1 MLTVPVKLIKCILS
15 IYRFCYVVG
24 MMLNNHTCSPLR
36 FKNNTLFLIQ
46 FDSLR
51 VCWIQHFFFG
61 AMTTEKNTDVIV
73 VCVFF
78 GWFLLLL
85 FSFLVGKFLQFFI
98 MNHRIIA
105 TFIEIPQIMNYM
117 PIYCCNQLL
126 SFFSGAR
133 FMKYAYDN
141 YLS

>member
-1 MLTVPVKLIKCILS
+1 MHFIDLPFLLCCWDDVKQPYVFTAAFQEQYTVFNSIRFTVSML
-15 IYRFCYVVG
+15 
-24 MMLNNHTCSPLR
+24 
-36 FKNNTLFLIQ
+36 
-46 FDSLR
+46 DST
-51 VCWIQHFFFG
+51 FFG
-61 AMTTEKNTDVIV
+61 AMTTEKKYRCCCC
-73 VCVFF
+73 VCFF
-78 GWFLLLL
+78 CWFLLLL

>member
-1 MLTVPVKLIKCILS
+1 MHFIDLPFLLCCWDDVKQPYVFTAAFQEQYTVFNSIRFTASML
-15 IYRFCYVVG
+15 
-24 MMLNNHTCSPLR
+24 
-36 FKNNTLFLIQ
+36 
-46 FDSLR
+46 DST
-51 VCWIQHFFFG
+51 FFFLVQWRQKKVP
-61 AMTTEKNTDVIV
+61 MLLLYMF
-73 VCVFF
+73 FF

>member
-1 MLTVPVKLIKCILS
+1 MHFIDLPFLLCCWDDVKQPYVFTAAFQEQYTVFNSIRFTASML
-15 IYRFCYVVG
+15 
-24 MMLNNHTCSPLR
+24 
-36 FKNNTLFLIQ
+36 
-46 FDSLR
+46 DST
-51 VCWIQHFFFG
+51 FFFWCNDDR
-61 AMTTEKNTDVIV
+61 KKYRCYCCI
-73 VCVFF
+73 CFFF

>member
-1 MLTVPVKLIKCILS
+1 MHFIDLPFLLCCWDDVKQPYVFTAAFQEQYTVFNSIRFTASML
-15 IYRFCYVVG
+15 
-24 MMLNNHTCSPLR
+24 
-36 FKNNTLFLIQ
+36 
-46 FDSLR
+46 DSTF
-51 VCWIQHFFFG
+51 FFFG